1 MKLVIVTKYVK
12 LRSKKPIIVYRLL
25 LDYTFYLYR
34 SLFAVA
40 LKTCFL
46 IVDYNFPSAKLQNIF
61 LKMKFSCSKFAISWF
76 LIGFRHFYPPPYC
89 VRFFTFD
96 LYRTRFF
103 FFLFK
108 MKYPDFLFFKV
119 CLTLLFYLCTQLKD
133 VIV

>member
-12 LRSKKPIIVYRLL
+12 LRSKKLIIVYRLL

-46 IVDYNFPSAKLQNIF
+46 IVDYNFPFAKLQNIF

-76 LIGFRHFYPPPYC
+76 LIGFRHFYPPPI
-89 VRFFTFD
+89 VSVFFMFD

-103 FFLFK
+103 SFCLKWNTLIFYFLK
-108 MKYPDFLFFKV
+108 SVLP
-119 CLTLLFYLCTQLKD
+119 FYS
-133 VIV
+133 IFARN

>member
-12 LRSKKPIIVYRLL
+12 LRSKKLIIVYRLL

-76 LIGFRHFYPPPYC
+76 LIGFRHFYPPPI
-89 VRFFTFD
+89 VSVFLRLTSKEHDFFSFCLKWNTLIF
-96 LYRTRFF
+96 Y
-103 FFLFK
+103 FLK
-108 MKYPDFLFFKV
+108 SVLP
-119 CLTLLFYLCTQLKD
+119 FYS
-133 VIV
+133 IFARN

>member
-12 LRSKKPIIVYRLL
+12 LRSKKLIIVYRLL

-76 LIGFRHFYPPPYC
+76 LIGFRHFYPPLLCP
-89 VRFFTFD
+89 FFLCLTSKEHDFFSFC
-96 LYRTRFF
+96 LKWYALIF
-103 FFLFK
+103 FFLK
-108 MKYPDFLFFKV
+108 SFLP
-119 CLTLLFYLCTQLKD
+119 FYF
-133 VIV
+133 IFARN